1 MQRGLVIDLKRCVG
15 CYGCAAACKA
25 ENATP
30 PGIFWGRVLE
40 EEVGKFPAAKRIFLP
55 VLCNHCKEPAC
66 RDACP
71 TAATQKRDDGI
82 VWVDQN
88 RCIGCRSCMMA
99 CPYGVRSYMAKV
111 KSYFESGLTPFE
123 KRGYARHQVGTV
135 QKCDLCLHRVDEGLE
150 PACVITCPAKA
161 RYFGD
166 FDDPN
171 SEVSRL
177 LRARAHRQLK
187 AELGTEPSVYY
198 LE

>member
-1 MQRGLVIDLKRCVG
+1 MQLGLVIDLKRCVG
-15 CYGCAAACKA
+15 CYGCVVACKA

-30 PGIFWGRVLE
+30 PGVFWGRVLE
-40 EEVGKFPAAKRIFLP
+40 EEVGKFPASKRVFLP

-71 TAATQKRDDGI
+71 TGATRKREDGI
-82 VWVDQN
+82 VVIDQN

-99 CPYGVRSYMAKV
+99 CPYGARSYMGKV
-111 KSYFESGLTPFE
+111 KTYFENGPTPFE
-123 KRGYARHQVGTV
+123 KQGYERHQVGTV
-135 QKCDLCLHRVDEGLE
+135 QKCDLCLHRVEQGLE

-161 RYFGD
+161 RTFGD
-166 FDDPN
+166 LDDPN

-177 LRARAHRQLK
+177 LRARMWRQLK
-187 AELGTEPSVYY
+187 PEMGTDPSVYY